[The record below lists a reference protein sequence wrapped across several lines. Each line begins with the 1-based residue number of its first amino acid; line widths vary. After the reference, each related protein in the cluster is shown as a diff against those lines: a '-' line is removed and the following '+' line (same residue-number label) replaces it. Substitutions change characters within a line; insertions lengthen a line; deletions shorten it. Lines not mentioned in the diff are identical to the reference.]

1 MSSSEAPGD
10 FGVVLFRSV
19 QGALAAE
26 RLLLAAELPHKL
38 IAVPRHLSSNC
49 GFCLRFAWPD
59 RERVEAALAARPLG
73 VEGVERLSPRT
84 PSSR

>member
-1 MSSSEAPGD
+1 MSNFETATTR
-10 FGVVLFRSV
+10 GVVLFRSV

-26 RLLLAAELPHKL
+26 KRLIAADIPHKL

-59 RERVEAALAARPLG
+59 RDRVAGTLADGDLG
-73 VEGVERLSPRT
+73 VEAMVTL
-84 PSSR
+84 